1 MAKCNWRTLFHRLV
15 SNQPQQH
22 LHGTMTPTRPNIS
35 YTGSYTVTQ
44 ASELLGISRRTLRR
58 YESSGLVVAH
68 LNKLGRRKYSGRELI
83 KLWNMN
89 Y

>member
-1 MAKCNWRTLFHRLV
+1 
-15 SNQPQQH
+15 
-22 LHGTMTPTRPNIS
+22 MTPTRPNID

-44 ASELLGISRRTLRR
+44 ASTLLGISRRTLRR

>member
-1 MAKCNWRTLFHRLV
+1 
-15 SNQPQQH
+15 
-22 LHGTMTPTRPNIS
+22 MTPTRPNID

-44 ASELLGISRRTLRR
+44 ASRLLCISRRTLRR
-58 YESSGLVVAH
+58 YEAAGYVVAH
-68 LNKLGRRKYSGRELI
+68 LNKMGVRKYSGRELI